1 MSSGEQLTVYFTDK
15 SDFSGTILIAES
27 RLFVNGP
34 AIFIS
39 IGIIWFQIPLSDSKF
54 NNPFL
59 VKI

>member
-1 MSSGEQLTVYFTDK
+1 MSSGEQLTVYFTDE

-39 IGIIWFQIPLSDSKF
+39 IGIIWLQIPLSDSKF
-54 NNPFL
+54 NNPF
-59 VKI
+59 